1 VNADAYREALEN
13 SYELARAGKHVEAY
27 RFVTDLLD
35 KGFLSSDLLV
45 LRSQLIQLMNDE
57 ECGRFK
63 DANLETAEDGLRA
76 ACALSPDSARPL
88 LELAYYEYAVMERSD
103 DALSHF
109 QHASEI
115 LEQDLRECLVGRA
128 RTYFDLGRADD
139 GWEEIA
145 RLRAYFPDFDATE
158 VLDQAV
164 DGQEEDD

>member
-1 VNADAYREALEN
+1 MNADAYREALEN
-13 SYELARAGKHVEAY
+13 AYELARAGKRVEAY
-27 RFVTDLLD
+27 RFVSDLLD

-45 LRSQLIQLMNDE
+45 LRSQLIQLMSDE
-57 ECGRFK
+57 ECSRFA

-76 ACALSPDSARPL
+76 ACSLAPDSARPL

-103 DALSHF
+103 DALAHF
-109 QHASEI
+109 QNASEI

-128 RTYFDLGRADD
+128 RTYFDLGRAEE

-158 VLDQAV
+158 VLEHHS
-164 DGQEEDD
+164 EEVED